1 VSLNDFKTNQ
11 LSCFI
16 QSRQGVTSV
25 FRDILGM
32 CLNRAIVDRLRKTR
46 LHICIVKCECLHVA
60 IDLGFFVDG
69 EVCLLHLRGRKLLL
83 ASADD
88 VTLAASGNRFSFTM
102 DDEGVLYEM
111 LNGRPIEVQKLGFCS
126 LTLVL
131 YE

>member
-1 VSLNDFKTNQ
+1 MSLNDFKTNQ
-11 LSCFI
+11 FSCFI

-46 LHICIVKCECLHVA
+46 LHMWL
-60 IDLGFFVDG
+60 DLGFFVDE

-88 VTLAASGNRFSFTM
+88 VTLAATVSASPWTM
-102 DDEGVLYEM
+102 KM
-111 LNGRPIEVQKLGFCS
+111 CCMRC
-126 LTLVL
+126 
-131 YE
+131 